1 MRSFWFKFIFITDKD
16 AKFAQKPIA
25 VMNKKIQLFDLG
37 TKDFKETW
45 EQQQELFTEIID
57 LKIKN
62 RREES
67 ALETPNYFLFVQ
79 HPHVYT
85 LGKSGDVS
93 NLLLSE
99 KQLESKGA
107 TFYKINR
114 GGDITY
120 HGPGQIVGYP
130 ILDLENFF
138 TDIHKYLRFLEEAII
153 LTLADYG
160 LNAGRSD
167 GETGVW
173 LGVGT
178 PFARKICAMGVRAS
192 RWVTMHGFA
201 LNVNVDL
208 GYFDNIIPCGIRG
221 KGVTSLNIEL
231 NQEVVDEVAIKNK
244 IVTHLMTLFD
254 AEFLQS

>member
-1 MRSFWFKFIFITDKD
+1 
-16 AKFAQKPIA
+16 
-25 VMNKKIQLFDLG
+25 MNKQIQLQDLG
-37 TKDFKETW
+37 NKDYKASW
-45 EQQQELFTEIID
+45 EYQEELFKGIVD
-57 LKIKN
+57 LKIQN
-62 RREES
+62 RKDETS
-67 ALETPNYFLFVQ
+67 LPTPNYLLFVE

-85 LGKSGDVS
+85 LGKSGDLS

-99 KQLESKGA
+99 KQLEAKGA

-138 TDIHKYLRFLEEAII
+138 TDIHKYLRLLEEAII
-153 LTLADYG
+153 LTLAEYG
-160 LNAGRSD
+160 LNSTRSE

-201 LNVNVDL
+201 LNVNADL

-221 KGVTSLNIEL
+221 KAVTSLNVEL
-231 NQEVVDEVAIKNK
+231 GVERVDENEVKAK
-244 IVTHLMTLFD
+244 ILNHFTQLF
-254 AEFLQS
+254 ECSLIRS